1 MIAPQK
7 DLSLLLFLLF
17 VETRNHFFS
26 SFSDKNWSTS
36 NCTSFMRTLYHSDI
50 YVSFGEGVFHLERV
64 ASIKFNWL
72 LYEIRLALFERIAA
86 ARREF

>member
-1 MIAPQK
+1 
-7 DLSLLLFLLF
+7 
-17 VETRNHFFS
+17 
-26 SFSDKNWSTS
+26 
-36 NCTSFMRTLYHSDI
+36 MRTLYHSDI
-50 YVSFGEGVFHLERV
+50 YISFGEGVFHLERV